1 MSEFTTAKRSRL
13 LVVQRRLT
21 HYRVPFFE
29 GVRAQL
35 AAADVDLTLAVGD
48 PTVAELNKRD
58 EGHLDWA
65 VHVPCTYAL
74 GGRLCWQSLGPQ
86 LPKHDMVV
94 VTQENKLLNNLPLL
108 LGNQNCR
115 VGLWGHGQNFQAAGS
130 RTAGVAQHLK
140 AALSRKADWWFA
152 YTDVSAEIVR
162 DFGYPAARITVL
174 NNAIDTAGLAAAVAL
189 ARRRGRDEL
198 RATFGL
204 ASGGP
209 LGLYLG
215 SLYPEKRLDLLIDG
229 AVAVQRVH
237 PDFQLAV
244 VGAGPQEA
252 WLRARVAGLPWVHVL
267 GSRQGAEKAELLA
280 CADVMLNPGL
290 VGLGILDA
298 FVAGLPLV
306 TTDCHLHSPEI
317 AYLQPGNNGLMTA
330 PDAASFAAALVQIIG
345 SPTLADHLRQ
355 GCVQSAVAYS
365 MDAMVDRFCT
375 GVLAWKGSER
385 LSKLPSLDGA
395 R

>member
-1 MSEFTTAKRSRL
+1 MPDSVAAKRGRL

-21 HYRVPFFE
+21 HYRLPFFE
-29 GVRAQL
+29 GVRSKL
-35 AAADVDLTLAVGD
+35 EAADIDLTLAVGN
-48 PTVAELNKRD
+48 PTAAERNKRD

-74 GGRLCWQSLGPQ
+74 DGRLCWQSLGSLLPQ
-86 LPKHDMVV
+86 HDMVV

-108 LGNQNCR
+108 LGRQRCR
-115 VGLWGHGQNFQAAGS
+115 VGSWGHGRNFQAAGNQA
-130 RTAGVAQHLK
+130 AGVAQRLK
-140 AALSRKADWWFA
+140 AALSRRADWWFA
-152 YTDVSAEIVR
+152 YTEVSAEIVR
-162 DFGYPAARITVL
+162 DFGYPAGRITVL
-174 NNAIDTAGLAAAVAL
+174 NNAIDTAGLAAAVAQ
-189 ARRRGRDEL
+189 ARLRSKEEL
-198 RATFGL
+198 RMSFGL
-204 ASGGP
+204 APGGP
-209 LGLYLG
+209 MGLYLG
-215 SLYPEKRLDLLIDG
+215 SLYPEKRLDLLVDG
-229 AVAVQRVH
+229 AMAVQVAH

-267 GSRQGAEKAELLA
+267 GSRHGAEKAELLA

-330 PDAASFAAALVQIIG
+330 PDAAGFAAALIQIID
-345 SPTLADHLRQ
+345 SPALADHLRQ
-355 GCVQSAVAYS
+355 GCAQSAVAYS
-365 MDAMVDRFCT
+365 MAAMVDRFCD
-375 GVLAWKGSER
+375 GVLAWNASER
-385 LSKLPSLDGA
+385 LSKLPSLGGA
-395 R
+395 